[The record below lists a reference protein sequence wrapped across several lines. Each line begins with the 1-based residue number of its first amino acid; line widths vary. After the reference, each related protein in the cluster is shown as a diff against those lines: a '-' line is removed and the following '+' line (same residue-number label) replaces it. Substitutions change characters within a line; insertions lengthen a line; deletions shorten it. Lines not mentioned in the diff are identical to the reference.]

1 MIYDRVDIR
10 EKYYNGFWNL
20 QYRNRKNKEKLAKY
34 ILLLNILYGIF
45 SSSDVSKVENHCPF
59 ILKIKKYRQRESS
72 SQGCRK
78 WCKR

>member
-10 EKYYNGFWNL
+10 EKYYNGFLEL

-45 SSSDVSKVENHCPF
+45 
-59 ILKIKKYRQRESS
+59 
-72 SQGCRK
+72 
-78 WCKR
+78 